1 MNERI
6 LIAEDEQDIRNSLS
20 FVLENE
26 GYNVT
31 TVPNGLEAV
40 EKIKNSNFD
49 LLITDIL
56 MPKMDGMKL
65 PGTTIQISPQTLVI
79 IMTAFASIETAVSAL
94 RKGASDYI
102 LKPVEFDEVL
112 IRIKYLLNQKQLLL
126 ENKILSHQIDKRYN
140 FSNIIGQSKVMQKI
154 YVMVKQIS
162 SAPTNVLITGPS
174 GTGKE
179 LIARAIH
186 TNSDRT
192 DKPFIPVNCGA
203 IPDNLYESESL
214 CRIPDW

>member
-6 LIAEDEQDIRNSLS
+6 LIAEDEQDIRDSLS
-20 FVLENE
+20 FVLESE

-31 TVPNGLEAV
+31 TVPNGLKAV

-94 RKGASDYI
+94 RKGAADYI

-140 FSNIIGQSKVMQKI
+140 FSNIIGQSKVMQQI

-162 SAPTNVLITGPS
+162 SAPTNVLITGPL

-186 TNSDRT
+186 ANSDRT
-192 DKPFIPVNCGA
+192 DKPFIPVNRGA